1 MHCELQL
8 KRFAVLSKVFK
19 NLFYVDCCLS
29 ICPPSVF
36 LFVKFVIKK
45 FQVLVD
51 VGTVSNQKPVF
62 LRTSYQ
68 GNVTE
73 DAKPGT
79 AVLQV
84 KNLNFR
90 FRFETI
96 SSSMGGSPGLVVK
109 GGDL

>member
-1 MHCELQL
+1 MLI
-8 KRFAVLSKVFK
+8 AV
-19 NLFYVDCCLS
+19 CLS
-29 ICPPSVF
+29 VPLLCSF
-36 LFVKFVIKK
+36 LWKIVIKK

-84 KNLNFR
+84 KKLNFR